1 MAATCSGVRYS
12 SMGAGAGK
20 GTCEG
25 WTTSRSRGFSRGE
38 RSIMTLFKLELL
50 CDDLDWA
57 ACRVGS
63 PGAVAILRP
72 RAVSQ
77 PRGSSLG
84 NSFGFPN
91 VTNPKRL
98 VALSNGL
105 AYRLPLIRAIILRLS
120 CRGRIPNVLAVTDD
134 YSLPVLVPDA
144 RKTTG
149 NLVSF
154 VVCAGCLRGCPL
166 TTGA

>member
-12 SMGAGAGK
+12 SMGDGAGK

-25 WTTSRSRGFSRGE
+25 WTTSRSRGVSRGE
-38 RSIMTLFKLELL
+38 RSIMTLFKWELL
-50 CDDLDWA
+50 CDDPDWA

-72 RAVSQ
+72 RAASQ

-84 NSFGFPN
+84 ELVRLSF

-105 AYRLPLIRAIILRLS
+105 AYRLPLIRAITLKLS
-120 CRGRIPNVLAVTDD
+120 CRGGTPNVFAVTDD
-134 YSLPVLVPDA
+134 YSPSVLVPA
-144 RKTTG
+144 T
-149 NLVSF
+149 
-154 VVCAGCLRGCPL
+154 
-166 TTGA
+166 